1 MRTPTNIVC
10 SRAMSTLDDDDNDL
24 ELDEVGSLDDLDDE
38 PDEVEL
44 VDWDED

>member
-1 MRTPTNIVC
+1 
-10 SRAMSTLDDDDNDL
+10 MSTLDDDYNEL